1 MSILRIPT
9 ARVFEPLLAAARY
22 KGLYGGR
29 GSGKSHFFG
38 ELMVETCQAEQRTLA
53 QSSKRLIESKIA
65 ALGLSHRF
73 KVYSDKIETPGDGII
88 IFRGMQAPRAIRA
101 CAPSYCQHCPS
112 GNRPYSRAGRRQSR
126 PKGKKP
132 IMTARPQLPDRAPRT
147 KGAPTAL
154 DGLLVVDFTRVVAGP
169 ACTQTLADFGAE
181 VIKIEN
187 PDGGDDTRSYEH
199 ADLAGESAAYIS
211 LNRNK
216 RGIVLDFTK
225 PEACEVARELIA
237 RADVVVENFSA
248 GVMKKYGL
256 DYASVAASNPRLVY
270 CSISAYGR
278 QGPFASRPGF
288 DPITQAESGFMSLNG
303 FPDGPPVRTGPPA
316 IDMVTGMTA
325 CNAIMMALF
334 ARDRIGRGQQ
344 VEVALFDVALGMTGF
359 YGMAYLMTGTNF
371 SRQGNSPNGSP
382 SVGVYQASDAP
393 FYIACANDRLY
404 RRLVIEVLGRP
415 DLASGEFANRRLRT
429 ANKEKLRAILTGIF
443 VQDIREN
450 WVTRMKAANIPVG
463 FLRTLEEAF
472 NSPEVRQ
479 RHRLSQIPHPAAG
492 SVPNIESPIHLGL
505 TPAIDPVAAPLLG
518 VHTREVLCKTLGY
531 DDARIAALSEAGV
544 FGMVAT
550 VAAN

>member
-1 MSILRIPT
+1 
-9 ARVFEPLLAAARY
+9 
-22 KGLYGGR
+22 
-29 GSGKSHFFG
+29 
-38 ELMVETCQAEQRTLA
+38 
-53 QSSKRLIESKIA
+53 
-65 ALGLSHRF
+65 
-73 KVYSDKIETPGDGII
+73 
-88 IFRGMQAPRAIRA
+88 
-101 CAPSYCQHCPS
+101 
-112 GNRPYSRAGRRQSR
+112 
-126 PKGKKP
+126 
-132 IMTARPQLPDRAPRT
+132 MTAGPQLPERTPRA
-147 KGAPTAL
+147 KGEPTAL

-199 ADLAGESAAYIS
+199 ADLAGESAAFIS

-216 RGIVLDFTK
+216 RGIALDLTE
-225 PEACEVARELIA
+225 PAARDVARELIA

-248 GVMKKYGL
+248 SVMKKYGL
-256 DYASVAASNPRLVY
+256 DYASVAPTNPRLIY

-316 IDMVTGMTA
+316 VDMVTGMSA
-325 CNAIMMALF
+325 CNAILLALF
-334 ARDRIGRGQQ
+334 ARNRLGRGQL
-344 VEVALFDVALGMTGF
+344 VEVALFDIAVAMTQF
-359 YGMAYLMTGTNF
+359 YGMAYLMTGANP

-382 SVGVYQASDAP
+382 SVGVYDASDAP

-415 DLASGEFANRRLRT
+415 DLASGEFGDRRSRS

-443 VQDIREN
+443 ARDIREN
-450 WVTRMKAANIPVG
+450 WVTKMKSANIPVG
-463 FLRTLEEAF
+463 YLRTVEEAF

-492 SVPNIESPIHLGL
+492 TVPNIESPLHLGL
-505 TPAIDPVAAPLLG
+505 TPAVDPVAAPLLG
-518 VHTREVLCKTLGY
+518 EHTKEVLRKTLGY
-531 DDARIAALSEAGV
+531 DDARIAALAEAGV
-544 FGMVAT
+544 FGT
-550 VAAN
+550 VPTAAVS